1 MKKIFLLFFLM
12 ILLLA
17 VMSGCSTNV
26 QSEKSEAQE
35 QESSDKKVE
44 LTVSAAS
51 SLQDAL
57 KDIKSSFEKKH
68 PNVII
73 NYNFGASGALQQ
85 QISQGAP
92 VDVFFSADEDKFQKL
107 VEDGLIDKKNG
118 IGLLSNGLVLIVPK
132 DSSKGIKTFKDLTKA
147 DKTALGIPE
156 SVPAGQYGKDT
167 LEKVNVWKA
176 IEGNVV
182 YGKDV
187 RQVLAYVET
196 NNVDAGIVYKTD
208 ALTSQKVKIAAT
220 AKEDTHDPIIYPVGM
235 IKNSPHPKET
245 QLFYNYLQNG
255 SSIKI
260 FKMYGFKG
268 LHELK

>member
-1 MKKIFLLFFLM
+1 MRKIFLLFFLM

-26 QSEKSEAQE
+26 QSEKSEAHE

-107 VEDGLIDKKNG
+107 VSRGW
-118 IGLLSNGLVLIVPK
+118 
-132 DSSKGIKTFKDLTKA
+132 T
-147 DKTALGIPE
+147 
-156 SVPAGQYGKDT
+156 Y
-167 LEKVNVWKA
+167 
-176 IEGNVV
+176 
-182 YGKDV
+182 
-187 RQVLAYVET
+187 
-196 NNVDAGIVYKTD
+196 
-208 ALTSQKVKIAAT
+208 
-220 AKEDTHDPIIYPVGM
+220 
-235 IKNSPHPKET
+235 
-245 QLFYNYLQNG
+245 
-255 SSIKI
+255 
-260 FKMYGFKG
+260 
-268 LHELK
+268 